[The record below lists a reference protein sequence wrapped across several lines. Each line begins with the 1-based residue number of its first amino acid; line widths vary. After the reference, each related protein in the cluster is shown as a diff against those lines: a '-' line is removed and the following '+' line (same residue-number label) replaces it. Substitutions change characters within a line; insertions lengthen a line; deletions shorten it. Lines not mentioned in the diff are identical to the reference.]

1 MVFHGIYRLEKAMM
15 QIPTGL
21 ELPVAGTIVLSL
33 SA

>member
-1 MVFHGIYRLEKAMM
+1 MGFHGICRLDKTRV
-15 QIPTGL
+15 QISTGL

>member
-1 MVFHGIYRLEKAMM
+1 MGFHGVYRLEKARM
-15 QIPTGL
+15 QISTGL